1 MVKYEVILL
10 LKKMKKYT
18 LIILFI
24 FLAAG
29 ECLSTTNFVFIHHS
43 VGENWLEQGELKT
56 QLTTLGFNVHD
67 ITYGD
72 DVSGTPVPGMQPN
85 GDFTDVKDWY
95 FWFHNFLDGVLEWE
109 CSPGEYNQV
118 VMFKSCFPNSG
129 ITEDGVAPGNPTNDN
144 RSTWNYK
151 AAYCS
156 LTNVFAQ
163 HSNVLFIAVTA
174 PPMRPGD
181 GYRSD
186 EGVRVRLFNNWLKKD
201 FVDSYVEMT
210 GLRNVA
216 VFDLFDIL
224 STASTK
230 PRGANALFP
239 AYRTRDSHPNAKGSR
254 SATGAFIPYFRNVL
268 EYWSIDKM
276 ATNSPLNK
284 VKAKV
289 RIKVSKNMLK
299 LKANIDSL
307 DSKPISADVIIKAN
321 LVQHFDNFISH
332 GKCYVSK
339 AASVSGKKVT
349 LKIVN
354 KREPVIILKLR
365 DIGIP
370 SGTIPLKIIIN
381 NEKVYVVDIL
391 ADAKGIFP

>member
-1 MVKYEVILL
+1 
-10 LKKMKKYT
+10 MKKYT
-18 LIILFI
+18 LIILFL

-43 VGENWLEQGELKT
+43 VGENWLEQGGLRT
-56 QLTTLGFNVHD
+56 QITSSGFNVHD

-72 DVSGTPVPGMQPN
+72 DVPGVPVPGMQPN
-85 GDFTDVKDWY
+85 GDFTDIKDWY

-109 CSPGEYNQV
+109 CSPGEYNQI

-129 ITEDGVAPGNPTNDN
+129 ITEEGVAPGNPTNDN
-144 RSTWNYK
+144 RSMWNYK

-186 EGVRVRLFNNWLKKD
+186 EGARARVFNNWLKKD
-201 FVDSYVEMT
+201 FVNSYIDST

-224 STASTK
+224 ATASTK
-230 PRGANALFP
+230 PRGANALSP
-239 AYRTRDSHPNAKGSR
+239 MYRTRDSHPNVKGSR
-254 SATGAFIPYFRNVL
+254 SATGAFMPYFRNAVNFWISGVN
-268 EYWSIDKM
+268 ETS
-276 ATNSPLNK
+276 APLKSVK
-284 VKAKV
+284 VK
-289 RIKVSKNMLK
+289 IKISGKMLK

-307 DSKPISADVIIKAN
+307 DDMPVSADILIKTN
-321 LVQHFDNFISH
+321 LVQHFDNFTSH
-332 GKCYVSK
+332 GKCYISK
-339 AASVSGKKVT
+339 AVSISGKKAT

-365 DIGIP
+365 DIDIP
-370 SGTIPLKIIIN
+370 NGTIPLKVIIN
-381 NEKVYVVDIL
+381 SEKVYVVDIL
-391 ADAKGIFP
+391 TDAKGRFP